1 MRGLLGIVVLLF
13 VAWLLSENRWR
24 IPIRTV
30 VTGVALQF
38 ALALL
43 FVKFPPAA
51 SMFLVLNQGVDA
63 LQRATDAGTSF
74 VFGYLGGG
82 TLPYTETQPG
92 LSYIFA
98 FRALPLVLTISAL
111 ASLLFYWGILQRIVR
126 GFAWILQRSMGIGGA
141 LGLGAAVHI
150 FVGNIEAPL
159 LVRPYL
165 LRMERGELFALMT
178 VGMAG
183 IAGTVMVLYAS
194 ILGPIIPDSLGHI
207 LIASVISTPAGL
219 AVAALMVPFKTTPDA
234 EAQLSM
240 GDPMLS
246 AVDALAKGTADGIV
260 FLANIVAMLVVA
272 IACVS
277 LLNMILSWIPAIGGD
292 PVTLQRLFAYGF
304 RPVMW
309 LIGVPTGDIATA
321 STLMATKTVLN
332 EFIAYVD
339 MAHLPTDAISAQT
352 RLILTYAMC
361 GFANFGSAGIMI
373 GGMTA
378 MAPQRKH
385 DIVGLG
391 LRSILSGTIA
401 NSASIASRC
410 PSGERH
416 YSERFIHAE
425 IIAPRD
431 LRSPTVVQQPF
442 AAVPAPS
449 RSASSRGAS
458 PAAGLSHELAYW
470 HGRHDVSSRS
480 AI

>member
-1 MRGLLGIVVLLF
+1 MRGLLGIAALLLL
-13 VAWLLSENRWR
+13 AWLLSENRWR
-24 IPIRTV
+24 IPLRTV
-30 VTGVALQF
+30 ITGVALQF
-38 ALALL
+38 LLAIV

-51 SMFLVLNQGVDA
+51 SVFLVLNQGVDA

-82 TLPYTETQPG
+82 TLPFNENQPG

-111 ASLLFYWGILQRIVR
+111 ASLLFYWGILQVIVK
-126 GFAWILQRSMGIGGA
+126 GFAWLLRRAMGIGGA

-178 VGMAG
+178 CGMAG

-219 AVAALMVPFKTTPDA
+219 AVAALMVPFTSDPQA
-234 EAQLSM
+234 EAQLSL
-240 GDPMLS
+240 GEPMLS
-246 AVDALAKGTADGIV
+246 PVDALARGTADGIV
-260 FLANIVAMLVVA
+260 FLANIVAMLIVA

-277 LLNMILSWIPAIGGD
+277 LVNMALSWIPALGGEAI
-292 PVTLQRLFAYGF
+292 TLQRLFAYLF

-309 LIGVPTGDIATA
+309 VIGVPLQDIAQA

-339 MAHLPTDAISAQT
+339 MAHLPKDAISDQT

-373 GGMTA
+373 GGMSA

-391 LRSILSGTIA
+391 LRSIVSGTIA
-401 NSASIASRC
+401 TC
-410 PSGERH
+410 MSG
-416 YSERFIHAE
+416 A
-425 IIAPRD
+425 
-431 LRSPTVVQQPF
+431 VV
-442 AAVPAPS
+442 
-449 RSASSRGAS
+449 GM
-458 PAAGLSHELAYW
+458 L
-470 HGRHDVSSRS
+470 
-480 AI
+480 